1 MSHALLAFALAIA
14 PVVITPGASFTLM
27 AAHVLAAE
35 RGVVRRVA
43 AGTAA
48 GILSHAVLAACG
60 LSALVMQSAE
70 LYRAVQLAGALYL
83 IGLGVATLARRDR
96 PPAAGPAAPSR
107 PRLRFRTAYL
117 ANLLNPKAAAVYLTL
132 APQFL
137 DHRTFTAA
145 NLLALAA
152 VHVALTVL
160 WPAGGAAALRSLG
173 DRAAALPRRAFAAA
187 GGAVLIALGVRTL
200 ARAHRA
206 APA

>member
-1 MSHALLAFALAIA
+1 MPEALFAFALAIV
-14 PVVITPGASFTLM
+14 PIVVTPGASFTLM
-27 AAHVLAAE
+27 ATHVLGDE

-48 GILSHAVLAACG
+48 GILTHAVLAACG

-70 LYRAVQLAGALYL
+70 LYRAVQFAGAAYL
-83 IGLGVATLARRDR
+83 IALGIVTIARRDH
-96 PPAAGPAAPSR
+96 AATAPEASAG
-107 PRLRFRTAYL
+107 PRLRIRTAYL

-145 NLLALAA
+145 NLIALAA
-152 VHVALTVL
+152 VHAALTVL
-160 WPAGGAAALRSLG
+160 WLTLGATALRSLG
-173 DRAAALPRRAFAAA
+173 KRALALPRRAFDTI
-187 GGAVLIALGVRTL
+187 GGAVLIALGARTL
-200 ARAHRA
+200 VQAHSG

>member
-1 MSHALLAFALAIA
+1 MPQALFAFALAIV
-14 PVVITPGASFTLM
+14 PVVVTPGASFTLM
-27 AAHVLAAE
+27 ATRVLGDE

-48 GILSHAVLAACG
+48 GILTHAVLAACG

-70 LYRAVQLAGALYL
+70 LYRAVQLAGAAYL
-83 IGLGVATLARRDR
+83 IALGIVTIARRDR
-96 PPAAGPAAPSR
+96 PATAPEAPAG
-107 PRLRFRTAYL
+107 PRLRLRTAYL

-152 VHVALTVL
+152 VHAALTAL
-160 WPAGGAAALRSLG
+160 WLAVCATLLRSLG
-173 DRAAALPRRAFAAA
+173 RRALALPRKAFNAV
-187 GGAVLIALGVRTL
+187 GGAVLIALGLRTL
-200 ARAHRA
+200 AQARSG